1 MDLPKTLSE
10 SDKQK
15 AITRRVH
22 FEWPEEARDGVSCRL
37 ALLQAKALQGRACK
51 SWPSVLRVLRFLHS
65 SRGVHGSIL
74 ALRAPETCSGRHPEA
89 PSGEE
94 SYLDGVP
101 PATRPLPVLTPTG
114 GDAKTVWR
122 VWMRL
127 VSNSQ
132 AVRRCR
138 GHCGHARSMLS
149 LQFFSGRV
157 FTCRRILSSGNHIH
171 TRSLARTGIT
181 SMLVQ
186 NPELSSTLHHTL
198 RRY

>member
-1 MDLPKTLSE
+1 M
-10 SDKQK
+10 
-15 AITRRVH
+15 H
-22 FEWPEEARDGVSCRL
+22 FGEWSEEARDGVSCRL
-37 ALLQAKALQGRACK
+37 ALLQAKALQGLQKQVGPQSCGF
-51 SWPSVLRVLRFLHS
+51 SGSCTE

-114 GDAKTVWR
+114 DDAKTVWR

-132 AVRRCR
+132 AVRRCGGIVGMLGLCSR
-138 GHCGHARSMLS
+138 YSSKRSC
-149 LQFFSGRV
+149 F
-157 FTCRRILSSGNHIH
+157 H
-171 TRSLARTGIT
+171 
-181 SMLVQ
+181 
-186 NPELSSTLHHTL
+186 P
-198 RRY
+198 